1 MLRFDL
7 IRLAWLGTFPRGE
20 GFVGAVFFGG
30 FCLGG
35 GLRGGGVEEVVG
47 GGTADV
53 GGLDLAYLSAEAW
66 LVETVIFWMGA
77 SSAWAV
83 NT

>member
-1 MLRFDL
+1 MSAD
-7 IRLAWLGTFPRGE
+7 WTSPTS
-20 GFVGAVFFGG
+20 AVST
-30 FCLGG
+30 
-35 GLRGGGVEEVVG
+35 VESIE
-47 GGTADV
+47 A
-53 GGLDLAYLSAEAW
+53 AYLAMASAEAW